1 MPEQDTVSRLYR
13 RLLKLYPRAFRE
25 RLGKSMQQTFHDL
38 YNERHQKN
46 KLRVFSFVLWIFLDT
61 SVAIIRERIQV
72 IEKAD
77 FLHIT
82 LKKLASSAC
91 LSFLMILPLM
101 TMQFVNR
108 RHLNEE
114 FPFMLFFSLWLCP
127 FATSLWSL
135 PIARAWW
142 TRNHDVT
149 NHVVTQRR
157 TFYTNPRS
165 TSLISILLILFN
177 IIAIALRNELEPL
190 IRSMSG
196 PSIEV
201 AYLLFQVIIAGLSVI
216 LPLTAGIIAGGPIIN
231 TLRAG
236 GSLLAHPINLT
247 IVIALS
253 LLIILLS
260 CFLLVDQWPCFL
272 GVPNC
277 D

>member
-1 MPEQDTVSRLYR
+1 MREQDTVSRLYR
-13 RLLKLYPRAFRE
+13 RLLRLYPRAFRE
-25 RLGKSMQQTFHDL
+25 RLGRSMQQTFHDL

-46 KLRVFSFVLWIFLDT
+46 KLRVLSFVLWIFLDT

-72 IEKAD
+72 IKKGD
-77 FLHIT
+77 FVHIT
-82 LKKLASSAC
+82 FKNLASSAC
-91 LSFLMILPLM
+91 LSFLVILPLM
-101 TMQFVNR
+101 IMQFVNR
-108 RHLNEE
+108 RHLDEE
-114 FPFMLFFSLWLCP
+114 FPFMLFFGFWFCP

-149 NHVVTQRR
+149 NRVVTQRR

-165 TSLISILLILFN
+165 TAVISILLILFN
-177 IIAIALRNELEPL
+177 IISIALRNELEPL
-190 IRSMSG
+190 KGSMSS

-201 AYLLFQVIIAGLSVI
+201 SYFLFQVIIAGMSVI
-216 LPLTAGIIAGGPIIN
+216 LPLTAGIIAGGPIVN

-236 GSLLAHPINLT
+236 GSLHAHPINL
-247 IVIALS
+247 IIIIALS

-260 CFLLVDQWPCFL
+260 GFLLVDQWPCFL